1 MKKKFILIF
10 SCFLL
15 TGGLYSSATLAGEI
29 TYQPKNPN
37 FGGNPFNAAPLLNSA
52 NAQNGFRDPA
62 SIRAQQARA
71 QLTSAQRFAQR
82 LDSAVL
88 SRLTRLL
95 AGQIVDDEGNLVTG
109 GTINTGINT
118 IDVTDTGTGTL
129 IVITDLVTGEVTTI
143 ELPDIQP

>member
-10 SCFLL
+10 SFFLL

-29 TYQPKNPN
+29 TYQPINPN
-37 FGGNPFNAAPLLNSA
+37 FGGNPFNAPPLLNSA

-62 SIRAQQARA
+62 SIRAPRVP
-71 QLTSAQRFAQR
+71 LTSAQRFAQR

-95 AGQIVDDEGNLVTG
+95 AGQVVDTNGDLVTG

-118 IDVTDTGTGTL
+118 IDVIETGTGTV
-129 IVITDLVTGEVTTI
+129 IQITDLVTGEVTTI
-143 ELPDIQP
+143 NIPDIQP